1 MTVDEAIDVVIAR
14 SGHAAY
20 RALCAEDNPDRAQRD
35 AYRKIVLRRARGL
48 ARVVVPPQPDHTP
61 GGGSRRLVVAAYTE
75 DVSWVRAVPF
85 PVTVYHHR
93 DCLLVPGD
101 IPCVP
106 LPNVGREAHV
116 YLTHIVGHYDDLD
129 DYTVFSQGNPFEHSP
144 DFLARISVH
153 SRLTSLTTYYL
164 PDRPAAAVKAF
175 DRIEEV
181 DGFVVRYG
189 LGTAGHVDADGSGWL
204 DRSIWPRVFAC
215 PAPDPWWFGYGASWL
230 VPRACIRARPRWF
243 WQRLL
248 ADCVAAGTATR
259 SHSNPPLNPWA
270 FEALWLYLF
279 SDPAVYPHRARS
291 GAARDERSAARDRT
305 CAHQLLGSCACN
317 KAYECGPGGVRPGA
331 AVDADDCAA
340 CPRPTPIARA

>member
-1 MTVDEAIDVVIAR
+1 MTIDEAIDVVIAR

-20 RALCAEDNPDRAQRD
+20 RALCAEDNPNRAQRD

-48 ARVVVPPQPDHTP
+48 ARVVVPPQPNHAP
-61 GGGSRRLVVAAYTE
+61 GVGSRRLVVAAYTE

-144 DFLARISVH
+144 DFLARIAVH

-181 DGFVVRYG
+181 DGFVVRYSEPVPFGPASQPVG
-189 LGTAGHVDADGSGWL
+189 LRGALALSVLRPGRL
-204 DRSIWPRVFAC
+204 
-215 PAPDPWWFGYGASWL
+215 PAPGPARDGAG
-230 VPRACIRARPRWF
+230 RAVGRPRPD
-243 WQRLL
+243 LC
-248 ADCVAAGTATR
+248 A
-259 SHSNPPLNPWA
+259 
-270 FEALWLYLF
+270 
-279 SDPAVYPHRARS
+279 
-291 GAARDERSAARDRT
+291 SA
-305 CAHQLLGSCACN
+305 
-317 KAYECGPGGVRPGA
+317 PGGLCLQQGLRMRPGR
-331 AVDADDCAA
+331 
-340 CPRPTPIARA
+340 RPSR